1 MQSSRLLLIALAVT
15 VGLTVWTRMQ
25 PKSDDDTDL
34 AAPAKPRSAPT
45 AAHKPAASSAVPAAT
60 ANADIASDWQLQR
73 PGATPP
79 EVNLFA
85 ASVIAPPPPPGDPT
99 QPGKPAKPA
108 KPPKQEPPPPPLPP
122 MAPPLPVRYLGRMQD
137 GATELLFVS
146 FNGDSIALKTGDTV
160 AGSYRLDRINN
171 NMAVFTYMP
180 LNQTQTLV
188 FGESP

>member
-34 AAPAKPRSAPT
+34 AAPAKPRSAPV
-45 AAHKPAASSAVPAAT
+45 AAHKPASGTAAPAAA

-73 PGATPP
+73 PGAAPA

-85 ASVIAPPPPPGDPT
+85 VSVIAAPPPPADPT
-99 QPGKPAKPA
+99 QAALPAKPK
-108 KPPKQEPPPPPLPP
+108 KPEPPPPPAPP
-122 MAPPLPVRYLGRMQD
+122 MAPPLPLHYLGRMQD
-137 GATELLFVS
+137 STAELLFVS